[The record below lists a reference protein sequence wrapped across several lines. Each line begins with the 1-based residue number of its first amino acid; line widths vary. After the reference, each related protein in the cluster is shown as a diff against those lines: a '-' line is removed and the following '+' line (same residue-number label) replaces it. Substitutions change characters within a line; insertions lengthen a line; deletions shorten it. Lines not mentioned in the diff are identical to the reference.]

1 MRPIKLTL
9 SGLNSYTD
17 EQVINFEELIDR
29 GLFGIFGNTGSGKST
44 ILDAI
49 TIAMYGNISRNTK
62 EFINSSCKEAVVTYE
77 FEIGGKNTKR
87 RYEVTR
93 IIGRSK
99 AGGTK
104 TTYARLIEKQNDG
117 TEIILADKAKDVND
131 KITQVVGLTAND
143 FTRSVVLPQG
153 KFNEF
158 LKLTGS
164 DRRDMLERIFNLE
177 KYGRGLIDKVR
188 KRKNEANLD
197 LRDLNT
203 KMSQFEGISPEL
215 YDNTLKEL
223 EDLKKNEKNKH
234 EKLDETQKLYEESK
248 EIYEE
253 QTKLES
259 YEVRK
264 KELDLKQNDI
274 KDKKVQ
280 LENAEN
286 AERVNPSIYI
296 VQELEKKINDDS
308 LKIEEIERNLG
319 ILNQELTIT
328 KNRYEEAYKTKD
340 EKMPRLMEHK
350 EKLNNALK
358 IEEELNIINEEI
370 KEMKERGIGLSKEKK
385 ISEIQKKDVEAKRDV
400 IVKNI
405 KEKEDKINKLKISA
419 DLKQKI
425 FLAYDYEKEYLKLG
439 EEKSQKQDRL
449 NNLTKEVEELN
460 LKSKYIEK
468 DRISTNSKLDDL
480 IISQAALI
488 KKCPGTNEEIL
499 SKTEYISELK
509 NTYNTV
515 KENEQKINKL
525 QDEINIILEK
535 KYNNNR
541 EIDVISER
549 VEVNRKEIQDLEK
562 EIERLKYLN
571 LASELRKDL
580 KPDMPCP
587 VCGSRHHE
595 NIEFIN
601 KNEEINFVKSK
612 LEHYEE
618 IDRTLRTNLEELNL
632 KNSEYISGEKIKS
645 KELKEL
651 KGKVGELK
659 SIDLSSKLESEN
671 RILELLK
678 NSVQNWNEEKESI
691 EERISKLKEEKSKIE
706 KDEVKILEEINS
718 YRKSIKEIKSDLE
731 EIELKYQNVKNEYL
745 SLKAIVK
752 VSNLSSKVEE
762 INLNEKEIESINSE
776 YTVLVSSKDNAENE
790 IKSLDNK
797 IHKTELELIK
807 ARELYAEKCRF
818 RDEKYRD
825 FISITKGESAKELLQ
840 KLEDYVENINKL
852 EVELKNKLEIQ
863 RIEYETCLGDKKN
876 IEGRLKTAKDHH
888 KIQEQTLNQLLSDN
902 KFENIYAV
910 KRALLEYDHKKRLLE
925 EILEYE
931 EEQRILISKIEGLKH
946 KLAGRLIK
954 KEEFEELKNNIYIL
968 KIEINSI
975 SKEIGAKENILNS
988 LKDSLDKIKEITKLL
1003 KKVQHKV
1010 DLLEDLDKII
1020 QGNRFVEYV
1029 ATNQLKYIALE
1040 ASKRLESITKG
1051 RYALEID
1058 QKLNFVMRDNF
1069 NGGERRS
1076 VDTLSGGETFLTS
1089 LSLALALSS
1098 QIQLK
1103 GSAPLEFFFLDEGF
1117 GSLDSDLLDIVM
1129 QSLERLHSDKL
1140 SVGIISHVEELKNRV
1155 PVKLV
1160 VTSSEAGSGSK
1171 VKIEYS

>member
-460 LKSKYIEK
+460 L
-468 DRISTNSKLDDL
+468 
-480 IISQAALI
+480 
-488 KKCPGTNEEIL
+488 
-499 SKTEYISELK
+499 
-509 NTYNTV
+509 
-515 KENEQKINKL
+515 
-525 QDEINIILEK
+525 
-535 KYNNNR
+535 
-541 EIDVISER
+541 
-549 VEVNRKEIQDLEK
+549 
-562 EIERLKYLN
+562 
-571 LASELRKDL
+571 
-580 KPDMPCP
+580 
-587 VCGSRHHE
+587 
-595 NIEFIN
+595 
-601 KNEEINFVKSK
+601 
-612 LEHYEE
+612 
-618 IDRTLRTNLEELNL
+618 
-632 KNSEYISGEKIKS
+632 
-645 KELKEL
+645 
-651 KGKVGELK
+651 
-659 SIDLSSKLESEN
+659 
-671 RILELLK
+671 
-678 NSVQNWNEEKESI
+678 
-691 EERISKLKEEKSKIE
+691 
-706 KDEVKILEEINS
+706 
-718 YRKSIKEIKSDLE
+718 
-731 EIELKYQNVKNEYL
+731 
-745 SLKAIVK
+745 
-752 VSNLSSKVEE
+752 
-762 INLNEKEIESINSE
+762 
-776 YTVLVSSKDNAENE
+776 
-790 IKSLDNK
+790 
-797 IHKTELELIK
+797 
-807 ARELYAEKCRF
+807 
-818 RDEKYRD
+818 
-825 FISITKGESAKELLQ
+825 
-840 KLEDYVENINKL
+840 
-852 EVELKNKLEIQ
+852 
-863 RIEYETCLGDKKN
+863 
-876 IEGRLKTAKDHH
+876 
-888 KIQEQTLNQLLSDN
+888 
-902 KFENIYAV
+902 
-910 KRALLEYDHKKRLLE
+910 
-925 EILEYE
+925 
-931 EEQRILISKIEGLKH
+931 
-946 KLAGRLIK
+946 
-954 KEEFEELKNNIYIL
+954 
-968 KIEINSI
+968 
-975 SKEIGAKENILNS
+975 
-988 LKDSLDKIKEITKLL
+988 
-1003 KKVQHKV
+1003 
-1010 DLLEDLDKII
+1010 
-1020 QGNRFVEYV
+1020 
-1029 ATNQLKYIALE
+1029 
-1040 ASKRLESITKG
+1040 
-1051 RYALEID
+1051 
-1058 QKLNFVMRDNF
+1058 
-1069 NGGERRS
+1069 
-1076 VDTLSGGETFLTS
+1076 
-1089 LSLALALSS
+1089 
-1098 QIQLK
+1098 
-1103 GSAPLEFFFLDEGF
+1103 
-1117 GSLDSDLLDIVM
+1117 
-1129 QSLERLHSDKL
+1129 
-1140 SVGIISHVEELKNRV
+1140 
-1155 PVKLV
+1155 
-1160 VTSSEAGSGSK
+1160 
-1171 VKIEYS
+1171 